1 MNLQQL
7 RYVREVA
14 GNGLSVSK
22 AAKSLHTSQ
31 PGVSQ
36 QIRLLEEELGVNIFT
51 REKNRLSGLT
61 DRGQLVVERLSSA
74 LSDIDYLY
82 AYAKALRTDGK
93 NELTIITSH
102 TQARYVLPKVLE
114 VFSKRHPDVRV
125 DVKHGSAAEIV
136 AAVVARADAIGIIA
150 GGVPVTKDVLALPYS
165 KYRRVVVVPKGHALL
180 QHKQP
185 TLKLVARYPLI
196 TYEHSISARQV
207 INDAFRK
214 VGATPQVILSAIDAD
229 VIKACVERGLGIAVL
244 PEIAF
249 DRKRDTALRA
259 LDRGDLFPP
268 STATIAIHRK
278 RLLRPYEFDFI
289 QMLGPQWTRRKIEN
303 MAAVNNPR
311 EQQGEESSVQRRIRM
326 GD

>member
-7 RYVREVA
+7 KYVREVA
-14 GNGLSVSK
+14 SNGLSVSK

-36 QIRLLEEELGVNIFT
+36 QIRLLEAELGVNIFA

-61 DRGQLVVERLSSA
+61 AHGALIVDRLNAA
-74 LSDIDYLY
+74 LADIDYVQ
-82 AYAKALRTDGK
+82 AYAKALGEDGK

-114 VFSKRHPDVRV
+114 AFARQHPKVRV
-125 DVKHGSAAEIV
+125 DVKHGSAAEIMASLV
-136 AAVVARADAIGIIA
+136 SRADAIGIIA
-150 GGVPVTKDVLALPYS
+150 GEMPVTKDVRALPYS
-165 KYRRVVVVPKGHALL
+165 KYRRIVVVPK
-180 QHKQP
+180 QHPLRKRKHP
-185 TLKLVARYPLI
+185 TLKQIAAYPLI

-207 INDAFRK
+207 IIEAFRK
-214 VGATPQVILSAIDAD
+214 VGARPQVILSAIDAD

-249 DRKRDTALRA
+249 DPQRDTALHA
-259 LDRGDLFPP
+259 LDSGELFPP

-278 RLLRPYEFDFI
+278 RLLHRYEFDFI
-289 QMLGPQWTRRKIEN
+289 QMLAPQWTRRKIEN
-303 MAAVNNPR
+303 LPVAAER
-311 EQQGEESSVQRRIRM
+311 
-326 GD
+326 

>member
-7 RYVREVA
+7 KYIREVA
-14 GNGLSVSK
+14 RNGLSVSR

-36 QIRLLEEELGVNIFT
+36 QIRLLEEELGVSIFT

-61 DRGQLVVERLSSA
+61 AHGEFIVERLGSA
-74 LSDIDYLY
+74 LSDIDYIV
-82 AYAKALRTDGK
+82 AYARTLRDDGK
-93 NELTIITSH
+93 KELVVITSH
-102 TQARYVLPKVLE
+102 TQARYVLPQVLE
-114 VFSKRHPDVRV
+114 AFAKQHPDVRV
-125 DVKHGSAAEIV
+125 DVKHGSAAEIMASLV
-136 AAVVARADAIGIIA
+136 SRADAIGIIA
-150 GGVPVTKDVLALPYS
+150 GEMPVTKDVLALPYS
-165 KYRRVVVVPKGHALL
+165 KYRRLVIVPKGHALL

-185 TLKLVARYPLI
+185 TLKQIAQYPLI

-207 INDAFRK
+207 IIDAFRK
-214 VGATPQVILSAIDAD
+214 VGSTPHVILSAIDAD
-229 VIKACVERGLGIAVL
+229 VIKACVEHGLGIAVL

-259 LDRGDLFPP
+259 LDSGDLFPP

-289 QMLGPQWTRRKIEN
+289 QILGPQWTRRKIEN
-303 MAAVNNPR
+303 MTVVKQSA
-311 EQQGEESSVQRRIRM
+311 EL
-326 GD
+326 

>member
-7 RYVREVA
+7 KYVREVA
-14 GNGLSVSK
+14 TNGLSVSR
-22 AAKSLHTSQ
+22 AAKALHTSQ

-36 QIRLLEEELGVNIFT
+36 QIRALEEELGVNIFT

-61 DRGQLVVERLSSA
+61 AHGQMIVERINSA
-74 LSDIDYLY
+74 LSDIDYVH
-82 AYAKALRTDGK
+82 AYAKAQRTDSK

-114 VFSKRHPDVRV
+114 AFSKQHPYVRV
-125 DVKHGSAAEIV
+125 DVKHGSAAEIL
-136 AAVVARADAIGIIA
+136 AALVSRIDAIGIIA
-150 GGVPVTKDVLALPYS
+150 GEMPVTKDILALRYS
-165 KYRRVVVVPKGHALL
+165 KYRRVVIVPKGHALL
-180 QHKQP
+180 QRKQP
-185 TLKLVARYPLI
+185 TLKLIAQYPLI

-207 INDAFRK
+207 ITDAFKR
-214 VGATPQVILSAIDAD
+214 VGVTPHVILSAIDAD

-249 DRKRDTALRA
+249 DRKRDKTLCALNS
-259 LDRGDLFPP
+259 GDLFPP

-289 QMLGPQWTRRKIEN
+289 QMLGPQFTRKKIEN
-303 MAAVNNPR
+303 MAAAHTSR
-311 EQQGEESSVQRRIRM
+311 EE
-326 GD
+326 

>member
-36 QIRLLEEELGVNIFT
+36 QIRFLEEELGINIFV

-61 DRGQLVVERLSSA
+61 PHGEAVLERLSSA
-74 LSDIDYLY
+74 LSELDYVR
-82 AYAKALRTDGK
+82 AYAQALRKDGK
-93 NELTIITSH
+93 KELTIITSH
-102 TQARYVLPKVLE
+102 TQARYVLPTVLE
-114 VFSKRHPDVRV
+114 AFSRQHPSVRV
-125 DVKHGSAAEIV
+125 EVRQGGAAEII
-136 AAVVARADAIGIIA
+136 AALASRSDTIGIIA
-150 GGVPVTKDVLALPYS
+150 GEMPVTKDVLALPYS
-165 KYRRVVVVPKGHALL
+165 TYRRIVVVPKRHALL
-180 QHKQP
+180 KYKRPSLTQIAQH
-185 TLKLVARYPLI
+185 PLI

-207 INDAFRK
+207 IADAFAK
-214 VGATPQVILSAIDAD
+214 VGVTPQVILSAIDAD

-249 DRKRDTALRA
+249 DPQRDSNLRA
-259 LDRGDLFPP
+259 LKSTDLFPV
-268 STATIAIHRK
+268 SAATIAIHRK

-289 QMLGPQWTRRKIEN
+289 QVLAPQWTRRKIEN
-303 MAAVNNPR
+303 MAAAASAHAGSLKVVPR
-311 EQQGEESSVQRRIRM
+311 M
-326 GD
+326 KAPA

>member
-14 GNGLSVSK
+14 TNGLSVSR

-61 DRGQLVVERLSSA
+61 AHGQMIVDRLNSA
-74 LSDIDYLY
+74 LLDIDYVQ
-82 AYAKALRTDGK
+82 AYAKSLRADGK
-93 NELTIITSH
+93 KELTIITSH

-114 VFSKRHPDVRV
+114 AFSRQHPDVRV
-125 DVKHGSAAEIV
+125 DVKHGTAPEIM
-136 AAVVARADAIGIIA
+136 ALLLARVDAIGIIA
-150 GGVPVTKDVLALPYS
+150 GEMPVTRDVLALPYS
-165 KYRRVVVVPKGHALL
+165 KYRRVVVVPKQHALL

-185 TLKLVARYPLI
+185 TLKLIAQYPLI

-207 INDAFRK
+207 IIDAFRR
-214 VGATPQVILSAIDAD
+214 VGVTPHVILSAIDAD

-249 DRKRDTALRA
+249 DRKRDTTLRA
-259 LDRGDLFPP
+259 LNSGDLFPP

-289 QMLGPQWTRRKIEN
+289 QMLAPQFTRRKIEN
-303 MAAVNNPR
+303 MAVVPPSR
-311 EQQGEESSVQRRIRM
+311 EE
-326 GD
+326 